1 MTGAVHERPLALVED
16 PQRVHLALSP
26 VRQRVLQ
33 ALQQPSSATQIA
45 DELGLTRQQVNY
57 HVRTLERAGLVEL
70 VEERRRRG
78 CTERIVRAVA
88 GAFVVDPA
96 VIQPPIAHA
105 QVGDRF
111 AAEHLV
117 ATASA
122 IVRDVCRMQAA
133 ADRRQRR
140 LMTFTLETD
149 VAFARPA
156 DVEAFTTELAD
167 ALATLVQSASPCR
180 VVASTASS
188 SAAIR
193 HPAATIR
200 RISKP

>member
-1 MTGAVHERPLALVED
+1 MIED

-33 ALQQPSSATQIA
+33 ALQEPSSATQLA
-45 DELGLTRQQVNY
+45 DVLGLTRQQVNY

-70 VEERRRRG
+70 IEERRRRG

-88 GAFVVDPA
+88 GVFVVDPS
-96 VIQPPIAHA
+96 VMQPQTADADH
-105 QVGDRF
+105 VGDRF

-122 IVRDVCRMQAA
+122 VVRDVCRMQAA
-133 ADRRQRR
+133 AERARRR

-149 VAFARPA
+149 LAFARPA

-167 ALATLVQSASPCR
+167 AIATLAHRHHQPGGR
-180 VVASTASS
+180 QYRIVVGG
-188 SAAIR
+188 
-193 HPAATIR
+193 HPTPRATDQEDLD
-200 RISKP
+200 P

>member
-1 MTGAVHERPLALVED
+1 MIGGGHERALALVED

-33 ALQQPSSATQIA
+33 ALRDPSSATQLA

-88 GAFVVDPA
+88 GSFVVDPA
-96 VIQPPIAHA
+96 VIQPPTADA
-105 QVGDRF
+105 ACVGDRF

-117 ATASA
+117 ATAGA
-122 IVRDVCRMQAA
+122 VVRDVCRMQAA
-133 ADRRQRR
+133 AERAKRR

-167 ALATLVQSASPCR
+167 AIAALARSHHRPGGR
-180 VVASTASS
+180 PYRIVVGG
-188 SAAIR
+188 
-193 HPAATIR
+193 HPTPRANNQEDLEQ
-200 RISKP
+200 

>member
-1 MTGAVHERPLALVED
+1 MTDAVHERPLALVED
-16 PQRVHLALSP
+16 PRRVHLALSP

-33 ALQQPSSATQIA
+33 ALQQPSSATQVA

-149 VAFARPA
+149 VAFAHPT

-167 ALATLVQSASPCR
+167 ALATLVSRHHHAGGRQYR
-180 VVASTASS
+180 IVVGG
-188 SAAIR
+188 
-193 HPAATIR
+193 HPTPHGNDQED
-200 RISKP
+200 SKP